1 MGDMKWTPDQQKV
14 IDLRDRNILVSAAAG
29 SGKTAVLVER
39 IVQEVTQGEHPID
52 IDRLLVVTFTKAAA
66 SEMRQRVGRAL
77 EERLIEYPGD
87 KRLQRQLSLLH
98 NAQITTID
106 SFCQN
111 IIRNYFHVI
120 DLDPVFRVADDTEI
134 KIMKQ
139 EVLEQILEECYENAA
154 LEPEK
159 EESIQYL
166 AMVDMLS
173 TGRDDSAV
181 EGLILDLH
189 NMSQSAPWPA
199 DWLEQAEKLYVY
211 ENMDTLEQ
219 APWLQEMEGY
229 LRGMIQGYLA
239 QARRTLKVC
248 MTTGPM
254 EYCNAVQ
261 SDIEQLERCAKAEN
275 FRDYAKWILSIN
287 KVRLS
292 PTKEEKA
299 LREAVQGMRKSYMDG
314 GILQLR
320 GKYFGQNLEGLWQQL
335 KEMAPAVKGLVNTT
349 RLFAE
354 AFSARKREEGVLDF
368 NDMEHFALEILVD
381 HENGDTP
388 SEVAKELQ
396 EFYQEIMI
404 DEYQDSSY
412 IQEALLSSLSRAS
425 EGKRPYLFMVGD
437 VKQSIYRFRQA
448 RPDLFNR
455 KYEAYGSD
463 PEMGQRIDLHQ
474 NFRSRAMVLESAN
487 YLFRKVMQKCL
498 GGIVYD
504 EAASLVPGASFP
516 ETQHRTAGK
525 TEVLLIREDKSFMDK
540 LSLEISVIGEKIRQM
555 VQGEDPLYIFEN
567 GEYRPV
573 CYRDIVVL
581 LRSPSKMSDRY
592 IEVLSEMGVP
602 AYSETKTGYFSSMEV
617 ETVLNFLRIIDN
629 PRQDIPLAAVLRS
642 PLGGFTDNELAEIG
656 ADKERI
662 NYYDALIRES
672 LSENTRKKVSVFW
685 DMINKYRQKSEIMPV
700 YDLIRQIYQETGYY
714 NIMAAMPA
722 GEKRAA
728 NLDLLLQRALEYAQ
742 KGQSGIFSFVRY
754 IESMKKSEIDFGE
767 ASLMNEGMNAVRIM
781 SIHKS
786 KGLEFPVVFLAGT
799 AKNFNQM
806 DARGVVKDNDYGLGI
821 DYINLQERYKEKTI
835 LKNFLADRSVLET
848 MAEEIRVLY
857 VALTRA
863 KEKLIIT
870 GTSKKPEE
878 EMDKWRDGCTEYGL
892 VDLVSAKSYLSMV
905 MPLIC
910 EPAAGEY
917 FEVQIWDRDSLTQQE
932 AEKLIQDT
940 VIYDNLQR
948 WDVNICYNEEIKR
961 EMQEDMEFVYPY
973 EAEQGVPVKISVTE
987 LKRLEMQAQ
996 QIGEE
1001 AWDDRGTQVVP
1012 PEKTD
1017 IPRPGFLREE
1027 EKVTGAH
1034 RGTVYHLLFEHLPYE
1049 RFKQNLTQKEFGVW
1063 LQEMV
1068 DAGYLTQQ
1076 ESEIVRPGDFCAFLK
1091 TELGKR
1097 MQKAAVSGKLYRE
1110 QPFMMGL
1117 PADLLYP
1124 EVKERETVLVQGII
1138 DAWFWEDE
1146 EIILVDY
1153 KTDFVQKDLKELVE
1167 KYHKQLE
1174 YYAEALERVT
1184 GHKVREQIIYSVSK
1198 RDFISVKAK

>member
-1 MGDMKWTPDQQKV
+1 MGDMKWTQDQQKV

-66 SEMRQRVGRAL
+66 AEMRQRVGRAL

-181 EGLILDLH
+181 EGLILELH
-189 NMSQSAPWPA
+189 NMSQSAPWPS
-199 DWLEQAEKLYVY
+199 DWLDQAEKLYVY

-229 LRGMIQGYLA
+229 LSNMVQGYLA
-239 QARRTLKVC
+239 QARRTLDVC
-248 MTTGPM
+248 MTTGPV
-254 EYCNAVQ
+254 EYSNAVR

-292 PTKEEKA
+292 PTKAEKELKEE
-299 LREAVQGMRKSYMDG
+299 VQGMRKSYMDS

-320 GKYFGQNLEGLWQQL
+320 EKYFGQTLEGLRQQL
-335 KEMAPAVKGLVNTT
+335 KELEPAVKGLVNTT

-728 NLDLLLQRALEYAQ
+728 NLDLLLQRALEYAK

-799 AKNFNQM
+799 ARNFNQM

-835 LKNFLADRSVLET
+835 LKNFLADRSVAET

-870 GTSKKPEE
+870 GTSKKLEE
-878 EMDKWRDGCTEYGL
+878 EMDKWRAGSAEYGL

-905 MPLIC
+905 MPLIG
-910 EPAAGEY
+910 EPAAEEY
-917 FEVQIWDRDSLTQQE
+917 FEVQIWDRDSLTQRE

-940 VIYDNLQR
+940 VIYDNLQQ

-996 QIGEE
+996 QMGEE

-1012 PEKTD
+1012 PEKNE

-1091 TELGKR
+1091 TELGER

-1138 DAWFWEDE
+1138 DAWFWEDD

-1184 GHKVREQIIYSVSK
+1184 GHKVRERIIYSVSK